1 MFHNFILDFVVP
13 HFHTESHLSP
23 LVLSSGCIEQP
34 DIVSTNGTFVAG
46 IFLLIIDKFVN
57 FNAEVAVFIELNIS
71 D

>member
-1 MFHNFILDFVVP
+1 M
-13 HFHTESHLSP
+13 SSP
-23 LVLSSGCIEQP
+23 IVLLSGCIEQP

-57 FNAEVAVFIELNIS
+57 FNAEVAVFIELNIA